1 MNRTNLLIFLLAFG
15 TFGILTTEMGF
26 VGILPSLATHFNV
39 SVVDAG
45 IFVSIFSLGVAI
57 AGLIM
62 PLLFSKVNYKKSLLL
77 VLGVFIVSNVL
88 FIFVDDFHL
97 ALILRAVPAFFH
109 PIFCSFALTIA
120 ADISKPGEELKAS
133 SKVIMG
139 VSAGMILGVP
149 ITSFLTNNL
158 SFEIAM
164 LFMAVVNTISFISLA
179 IVLPS
184 LKPKDGIS
192 YGNQLKVLKKPVFL
206 LSIVGVLLLTAGL
219 YCVYSYI
226 SVFLG
231 LSGIVGNMLTLVLF
245 IYGIFSISGNYIAGH
260 LLSKI
265 PIKTVFLTPL
275 IFIIVFALLFEV
287 YNITIAVIVLVVFWG
302 ILAGIANNI
311 QQYWIV
317 SVAPEAPEFANGIF
331 LSSGNIG
338 VTVGTS
344 VSAIAISTMGTQ
356 YILIVGIVFMILTL
370 IFFILRNTV
379 DKSDYTSN

>member
-1 MNRTNLLIFLLAFG
+1 MNKTNLLVFLLAFG

-26 VGILPSLATHFNV
+26 VGILPSLATHFNI

-77 VLGVFIVSNVL
+77 VLGIFIVSNIL
-88 FIFVDDFHL
+88 FIFVDDFYL

-120 ADISKPGEELKAS
+120 ADISEPGEELKAS

-164 LFMAVVNTISFISLA
+164 LFMAIVNIISFISLA
-179 IVLPS
+179 IVMPS
-184 LKPKDGIS
+184 LKPKEGIS

-206 LSIVGVLLLTAGL
+206 LSIVGVLLLTAGV

-231 LSGIVGNMLTLVLF
+231 LSGIVGNILTFVLF
-245 IYGIFSISGNYIAGH
+245 VYGVFSIFGNYIAGH

-265 PIKTVFLTPL
+265 PIKTVLLTPL
-275 IFIIVFALLFEV
+275 MFIIVFALIFEV
-287 YNITIAVIVLVVFWG
+287 YNIAIAVMVLVVFWG

-317 SVAPEAPEFANGIF
+317 SAATEAPEFANGIF
-331 LSSGNIG
+331 LSSSNIG
-338 VTVGTS
+338 VTAGTS
-344 VSAIAISTMGTQ
+344 VSALAISAIGTQ
-356 YILIVGIVFMILTL
+356 YIFIVGILFMIVTL
-370 IFFILRNTV
+370 IFFILRNHV
-379 DKSDYTSN
+379 DKNSVTAN